1 MKTPARLLRLVAAS
15 SLMILVAGCGGS
27 GNNTSVNL
35 SGTITGLNAAG
46 LVLSNG
52 ISIAAVAAGANTFVF
67 PSRVLIGSNY
77 AVVVSALPAT
87 LICTVANGVG
97 YAKDAS
103 DITNVTVT
111 CVPRN
116 LLGGTVTG
124 LTGAGL
130 VLTNGSDQ
138 VPALT
143 GDASGNAI
151 FTFPTPV
158 ADGATYGAAI
168 LTQPAGQTCTV
179 ANGTAVMGAAPVTN
193 VTVSCR

>member
-130 VLTNGSDQ
+130 VLANG
-138 VPALT
+138 
-143 GDASGNAI
+143 GDTVAVASAAQS
-151 FTFPTPV
+151 FTFPTRV
-158 ADGATYGAAI
+158 GQGFSYGVTV
-168 LTQPAGQTCTV
+168 LQQPAAQTCNV
-179 ANGTAVMGAAPVTN
+179 SNGVGTMGAADISN
-193 VTVSCR
+193 VQVGCQ